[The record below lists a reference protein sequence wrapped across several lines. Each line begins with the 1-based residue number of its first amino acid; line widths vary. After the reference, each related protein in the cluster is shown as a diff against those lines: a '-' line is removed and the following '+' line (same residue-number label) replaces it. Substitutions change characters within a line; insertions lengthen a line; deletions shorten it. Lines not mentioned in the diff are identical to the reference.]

1 MAQPKPED
9 KTTVDQILKLVNQLT
24 PKEQEELVEE
34 MKLQW
39 LRREL
44 GKAEESLARG
54 EGIPGEVVLEELR
67 QRAEERLRKSQQ

>member
-1 MAQPKPED
+1 MSQAKPDRVSVQE
-9 KTTVDQILKLVNQLT
+9 ILKLVDRLST
-24 PKEQEELVEE
+24 EEQDELAEE

-44 GKAEESLARG
+44 GKAEESISRG

-67 QRAEERLRKSQQ
+67 QRSENRLRKSQQ